1 MELKG
6 RNATWLELAVAPLWR
21 LGQTR
26 VRIHS
31 LSGGRECCVGITVDE
46 RWLCANDG
54 RLTVFGCR
62 DSATRFLE
70 LLRID
75 HLEEGPEASLPGSC
89 SDPLG
94 VQCLRLG
101 ARGVLQECDG
111 GVSRS
116 GRGGPERIMIR
127 SKPQRATFER
137 DFMR

>member
-26 VRIHS
+26 VRIHT
-31 LSGGRECCVGITVDE
+31 LKGGRDCCVGITVDE

-62 DSATRFLE
+62 DSAIRFLE
-70 LLRID
+70 LLRIE
-75 HLEEGPEASLPGSC
+75 HMEEGCPTDMGAHCGGGE
-89 SDPLG
+89 

-101 ARGVLQECDG
+101 TRGLRECDG
-111 GVSRS
+111 AGVRPR
-116 GRGGPERIMIR
+116 RGDGARQIVIQSAPRR
-127 SKPQRATFER
+127 PSFRT
-137 DFMR
+137 DFLR

>member
-26 VRIHS
+26 VRVHT
-31 LSGGRECCVGITVDE
+31 LRGGRENCVGITVDG

-54 RLTVFGCR
+54 RLTVFSGR

-70 LLRID
+70 LLRIE
-75 HLEEGPEASLPGSC
+75 HMEEGAPEDMPMNCSC
-89 SDPLG
+89 G
-94 VQCLRLG
+94 GAQCLRLG
-101 ARGVLQECDG
+101 TRGLRECDG
-111 GVSRS
+111 SEVPARKADGPNIIAIRSRS
-116 GRGGPERIMIR
+116 P
-127 SKPQRATFER
+127 RASFWA